1 MAYRNNDSDNRG
13 SSRRTGDARTGGSA
27 RRPSSQNSRAG
38 YSRDRREVSSSKSRA
53 AAKRSSNSAEE
64 GLMLDDNFEIITA
77 PKNSKK
83 KKSSKGRT
91 VLKVL
96 LSIFLVG
103 VITVCVVVGTFLVY
117 IFKFIDPTIDQ
128 NLNNLKLE
136 YTSIIYAEDGK
147 DDKGNAKYVELK
159 RLHGSENRLW
169 IDLDQ
174 MPEALGDAFI
184 SAEDKRFKSH
194 TGVDWKRTASAV
206 LNEIFHF
213 TSKQGGSTIT
223 QQLVK
228 NITGDSETVYTRKIR
243 EIMRAQYLE
252 SMYSKDVIL
261 ECYLNTIALGNGTNG
276 VEVAS
281 CYYFDK
287 HAKDLTLTQCAALAA
302 ITKSPSDYDPY
313 DHPDTNKNRRN
324 WILDEMYN
332 NGYITKEEC
341 EAAKEADL
349 GLRKTPSSV
358 LSSTDTIDEGVNSY
372 FVDAVIEDVIHGLMK
387 QKNYSYEYAEAQIY
401 KGGYKIYATI
411 DLDVQKQLDK
421 AFADKD
427 NFVKIY
433 NDVDP
438 QSAITVMD
446 YEGHIVGIVGG
457 RGEKKSDRTLNRAT
471 QSPRQTGS
479 AIKPITAYAPGI
491 EYNKITWASKMK
503 DEAVATVDGKRWPVN
518 YTGYYSGTVS
528 ILYALQQ
535 SLNTIP
541 VKLVQ
546 NLGIDA
552 TYKFATE
559 KMGITTLYSGQTING
574 SVSDDR
580 NLSSLA
586 LGGSSWGVTTTEVT
600 AAYCTFGNGG
610 IYYTPHTYTQV
621 LDQYDEVVID
631 VKSDNHRAISEETA
645 YVMCKML
652 QTVTTK
658 GTGTQARIGDWPIM
672 SKTGTTTGTKDRWF
686 VGCTPY
692 YAAAVWYGTDENQDM
707 RLVSN
712 YINPA
717 LKVWRACMSG
727 IMEGKKLKDFPDCD
741 SVVYCKYCTSSG
753 KVARTGCSDTAYG
766 YFKSS
771 YMPLCDTHSGE
782 QVEAADKPA
791 RVGEKT
797 TSKYAYDEDDGNND
811 NDNSKNT
818 VTAAS
823 TKKTNPNKTD
833 KTAAPTAA
841 PTKAPTA
848 APTKAPATATPAT
861 EPPAP
866 ATEPPATAAAE

>member
-1 MAYRNNDSDNRG
+1 MAYRNNDSENRNG
-13 SSRRTGDARTGGSA
+13 SRRTGDSRTGGT
-27 RRPSSQNSRAG
+27 SRKAG
-38 YSRDRREVSSSKSRA
+38 YSRSQASRTRDKHDLSSSKSRA
-53 AAKRSSNSAEE
+53 QTRRRSTAAEE

-77 PKNSKK
+77 PKKDKK
-83 KKSSKGRT
+83 KKSKGRT
-91 VLKVL
+91 ALKVL

-147 DDKGNAKYVELK
+147 DDNGDTKYVELK

-174 MPEALGDAFI
+174 MPENLGNAFI
-184 SAEDKRFKSH
+184 SAEDKRFNSH
-194 TGVDWKRTASAV
+194 TGVDWKRTASAL

-302 ITKSPSDYDPY
+302 ITKSPADYDPY
-313 DHPDTNKNRRN
+313 DNPETNKNRRN
-324 WILDEMYN
+324 WVLDEMCN

-341 EAAKEADL
+341 EAAKKADL

-358 LSSTDTIDEGVNSY
+358 LSTTDTIDEGVNSY
-372 FVDAVIEDVIHGLMK
+372 FVDAVIEDVIHGLME

-421 AFADKD
+421 AFADGD
-427 NFVKIY
+427 NFTALY
-433 NDVDP
+433 NDVKP

-479 AIKPITAYAPGI
+479 SIKPITAYAPGI
-491 EYNKITWASKMK
+491 EYNKITWASKMV
-503 DEAVATVDGKRWPVN
+503 DESVTTVNGKRWPVN
-518 YTGYYSGTVS
+518 YSGYYSGTVS

-546 NLGIDA
+546 DLGIDA

-559 KMGITTLYSGQTING
+559 KMGITTLYSGQTVNG
-574 SVSDDR
+574 VKSDDR

-586 LGGSSWGVTTTEVT
+586 LGGSSWGVTTTELT

-631 VKSDNHRAISEETA
+631 VKDDNHRAISEETA
-645 YVMCKML
+645 YIMCKML

-658 GTGTQARIGDWPIM
+658 GTGTQAQMGDWPIM

-692 YAAAVWYGTDENQDM
+692 YAAAVWYGTDENEDM

-717 LKVWRACMSG
+717 LKVWKACMSG

-741 SVVYCKYCTSSG
+741 GVVYCKYCTTSG
-753 KVARTGCSDTAYG
+753 AVARTGCSDTAYG

-771 YMPLCDTHSGE
+771 YMPLCDIHSGE
-782 QVEAADKPA
+782 QVEAADKPP

-797 TSKYAYDEDDGNND
+797 TSKYSYDDDDGND
-811 NDNSKNT
+811 NDNSNDGDNSTTSANETKPNNQNS
-818 VTAAS
+818 TAAA
-823 TKKTNPNKTD
+823 TN
-833 KTAAPTAA
+833 A
-841 PTKAPTA
+841 PTKAPETA
-848 APTKAPATATPAT
+848 APET

-866 ATEPPATAAAE
+866 VTEPPAPVTEPPATIAAE

>member
-1 MAYRNNDSDNRG
+1 MGYRNNDSDNLSG
-13 SSRRTGDARTGGSA
+13 SRRTGDTRRTS
-27 RRPSSQNSRAG
+27 NSR
-38 YSRDRREVSSSKSRA
+38 DKREVSSSRA
-53 AAKRSSNSAEE
+53 RAESKKRSTAAE
-64 GLMLDDNFEIITA
+64 GLMLDDNFEIITS
-77 PKNSKK
+77 PKKDKK
-83 KKSSKGRT
+83 KKTKGRT
-91 VLKVL
+91 ALKVI

-117 IFKFIDPTIDQ
+117 IFKFIDPTVDQ

-136 YTSIIYAEDGK
+136 YTSIIYAEDGT
-147 DDKGNAKYVELK
+147 DENGDAKYVELK

-174 MPEALGDAFI
+174 MPKELGNAFI
-184 SAEDKRFKSH
+184 SAEDKRFNSH
-194 TGVDWKRTASAV
+194 TGVDWKRTTYAI
-206 LNEIFHF
+206 LNEVFHF
-213 TSKQGGSTIT
+213 SSQQGGSTIT
-223 QQLVK
+223 QQLIK
-228 NITGDSETVYTRKIR
+228 NITGDSETSYTRKIR

-252 SMYSKDVIL
+252 SIYSKDVIL

-313 DHPDTNKNRRN
+313 DNPEANKNRRN
-324 WILDEMYN
+324 WVLDEMKN
-332 NGYITKEEC
+332 NGYITEEEC

-358 LSSTDTIDEGVNSY
+358 LSTTDTVDEGVNSY
-372 FVDAVIEDVIHGLMK
+372 FVDAVIEDVIRGLME

-411 DLDVQKQLDK
+411 DLDVQNELDK
-421 AFADKD
+421 AFADSD
-427 NFVKIY
+427 NFTKLY

-438 QSAITVMD
+438 QAAITVMD

-457 RGEKKSDRTLNRAT
+457 RGEKTSDRTLNRAT

-479 AIKPITAYAPGI
+479 SIKPITAYAPAI
-491 EYNKITWASKMK
+491 EYNKITWASKMV
-503 DEAVATVDGKRWPVN
+503 DEPVATVNGSRWPVN
-518 YTGYYSGTVS
+518 YTGYYSGNVS
-528 ILYALQQ
+528 VLYALQQ

-546 NLGIDA
+546 DLGIDA

-559 KMGITTLYSGQTING
+559 KMGITTLYSGETVNG
-574 SVSDDR
+574 VESDDR

-586 LGGSSWGVTTTEVT
+586 LGGSAWGVTTTELT

-631 VKSDNHRAISEETA
+631 VKDDNHRAISEETA

-658 GTGTQARIGDWPIM
+658 GTGTQAQLGDWPIM

-692 YAAAVWYGTDENQDM
+692 YAAAVWYGTDENEDM

-717 LKVWRACMSG
+717 LKVWKACMSE

-741 SVVYCKYCTSSG
+741 GVVYCKYCTSSG
-753 KVARTGCSDTAYG
+753 MVARTGCTDTAYG

-771 YMPLCDTHSGE
+771 YMPLCDIHSGE
-782 QVEAADKPA
+782 QVEAADKPP
-791 RVGEKT
+791 RVGEET
-797 TSKYAYDEDDGNND
+797 TGRYTYDEDDGNDDSSND
-811 NDNSKNT
+811 NDTTAKASETKNDEQKT
-818 VTAAS
+818 TASA
-823 TKKTNPNKTD
+823 T
-833 KTAAPTAA
+833 TAAPTNAPETAA
-841 PTKAPTA
+841 PTKAPETA
-848 APTKAPATATPAT
+848 APETEAPAAETD
-861 EPPAP
+861 AP
-866 ATEPPATAAAE
+866 EIDAAE